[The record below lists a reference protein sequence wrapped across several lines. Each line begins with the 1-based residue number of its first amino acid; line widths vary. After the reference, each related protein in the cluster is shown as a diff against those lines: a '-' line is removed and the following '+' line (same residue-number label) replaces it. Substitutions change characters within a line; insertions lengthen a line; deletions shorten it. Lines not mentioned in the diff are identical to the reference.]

1 MADYWVLEIRER
13 WRRIKGDAGQAGLTS
28 MAFKSRSLAQAGA
41 PAELNQK
48 PRVKKLYLERRVLR
62 GKRVVIASRASPRY
76 LEGKQE
82 REDVG

>member
-48 PRVKKLYLERRVLR
+48 PRVKKLYLERRVLGG
-62 GKRVVIASRASPRY
+62 GKGRDRKSGVSEVPR
-76 LEGKQE
+76 
-82 REDVG
+82 R

>member
-1 MADYWVLEIRER
+1 MEEN
-13 WRRIKGDAGQAGLTS
+13 KGDAGQAGLTS